1 MYGYLTLEQC
11 YSLEAQGFA
20 VICDGDKEDCYI
32 RYSEKEY
39 VANNIPQIIDWI
51 SDFAIN
57 FRKMFAGI
65 FHALGNAFT
74 KLGNDFDNVNKNEET

>member
-11 YSLEAQGFA
+11 VSLEEQGFA
-20 VICDGDKEDCYI
+20 VICDGDREDCYI
-32 RYSEKEY
+32 RDSKKEY
-39 VANNIPQIIDWI
+39 VANIIPQIVDLIR
-51 SDFAIN
+51 DFAIN
-57 FRKMFAGI
+57 FRKMFAGM